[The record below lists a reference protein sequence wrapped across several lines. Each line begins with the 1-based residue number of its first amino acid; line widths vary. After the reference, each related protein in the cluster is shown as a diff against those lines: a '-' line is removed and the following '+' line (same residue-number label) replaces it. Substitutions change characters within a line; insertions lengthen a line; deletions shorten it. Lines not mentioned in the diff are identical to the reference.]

1 MQRLQTL
8 LKKAYIAFQKSVYA
22 GTAAAGCFLVYHG
35 YLLSQLK
42 QILPDN
48 EQAEIE
54 ITVGEEK
61 SKLSFEDYCRLNP
74 ISTCWDNSEAT
85 DFLYQDN
92 EHIAVMEPEQVNPE
106 LLEEALSDHPAKLRK
121 LAEVIERT
129 VNSET
134 AKHNQQL
141 FAEMERLNQSILDR
155 LYEEELPENIIDEEP
170 DNEFTHINNKKI
182 KDIKFLP
189 YKKPYYF
196 GPQPV
201 IAIVIDDMGIS
212 QKRTRDISSLAA
224 PLTASFLTYG
234 SNLAAQVKNSQD
246 SGQEIMIHVP
256 MEAQKNVD
264 TAPDVLTTRMSVEEI
279 QERLKIMLEK
289 FENVRGINNHMGSKL
304 TEDEK
309 RMEAVMQ
316 VLKKE
321 GLFFLDSKTSPKSR
335 AKEAAVNQNVAYAHR
350 HVFLDNNNNKKY
362 ILNQL
367 AQTERLARKN
377 GYAIAIG
384 HPKSQ
389 TFAALREWLP
399 QLPEKN
405 LKLVHLSDIVTV
417 LNPQLMKTAEN

>member
-1 MQRLQTL
+1 
-8 LKKAYIAFQKSVYA
+8 
-22 GTAAAGCFLVYHG
+22 
-35 YLLSQLK
+35 
-42 QILPDN
+42 
-48 EQAEIE
+48 
-54 ITVGEEK
+54 
-61 SKLSFEDYCRLNP
+61 
-74 ISTCWDNSEAT
+74 
-85 DFLYQDN
+85 
-92 EHIAVMEPEQVNPE
+92 
-106 LLEEALSDHPAKLRK
+106 
-121 LAEVIERT
+121 
-129 VNSET
+129 
-134 AKHNQQL
+134 
-141 FAEMERLNQSILDR
+141 
-155 LYEEELPENIIDEEP
+155 
-170 DNEFTHINNKKI
+170 
-182 KDIKFLP
+182 
-189 YKKPYYF
+189 
-196 GPQPV
+196 
-201 IAIVIDDMGIS
+201 
-212 QKRTRDISSLAA
+212 
-224 PLTASFLTYG
+224 
-234 SNLAAQVKNSQD
+234 
-246 SGQEIMIHVP
+246 
-256 MEAQKNVD
+256 MEAKKNGD
-264 TAPDVLTTRMSVEEI
+264 TAPDVLTTRMSEKEI

-289 FENVRGINNHMGSKL
+289 FENVPGINNHMGSKL